1 MHGYR
6 NNEVESKITTK
17 RIQNEDGSSVET
29 TIEEVTGGYIKT
41 VCTRIKN
48 SEGNWDYK
56 TDKSVSM
63 ENPDEEKSLAEKL
76 EHILKG

>member
-41 VCTRIKN
+41 VCTRTKN